1 MVRRR
6 RFATGAAALVA
17 ALAFPTDATL
27 AGRRSRGS
35 GALAASHARCGL
47 RTRRKRFGRA
57 PRPPLLRHGRP
68 RAITVRNELKSNRA
82 RIAPIAPNAEQ
93 HTKPQE
99 NKGNQTPKRK
109 VSPQTTLQTTLQ
121 TNQQTT
127 LQTTPQ
133 TIMGDSPG
141 DLSKMELEIV
151 LAIRSNPEITRT
163 AIASNLGIT
172 LDGVKYHL
180 KALRIKLG
188 LRHEGPTKKGR
199 WVFGPK
205 P

>member
-35 GALAASHARCGL
+35 GALAASHARRGL

-82 RIAPIAPNAEQ
+82 RIAPIAPNAEK
-93 HTKPQE
+93 HTKSQK
-99 NKGNQTPKRK
+99 NKGEFKADHSL
-109 VSPQTTLQTTLQ
+109 SPQTTQITTIELSPEMASQ
-121 TNQQTT
+121 VS
-127 LQTTPQ
+127 PQ
-133 TIMGDSPG
+133 NISDGAAC
-141 DLSKMELEIV
+141 V
-151 LAIRSNPEITRT
+151 LALIKSNDQIRTHEIALELGVSKRT
-163 AIASNLGIT
+163 
-172 LDGVKYHL
+172 V
-180 KALRIKLG
+180 LRYIKGLSVVG

-205 P
+205 PKGKRGAK